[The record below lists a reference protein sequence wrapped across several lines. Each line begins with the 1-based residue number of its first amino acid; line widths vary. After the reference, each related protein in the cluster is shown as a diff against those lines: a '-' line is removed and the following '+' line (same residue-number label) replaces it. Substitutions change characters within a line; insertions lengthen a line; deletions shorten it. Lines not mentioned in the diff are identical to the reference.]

1 MKRIGLLKNSIFIG
15 LLELYYTKIAQ
26 FNSRLRA
33 FFIFRMGVS
42 SATPNLQDDNT
53 STIEPNRD
61 GDSSIKTLQQFS
73 NTALATVSMTYY

>member
-1 MKRIGLLKNSIFIG
+1 MVSFN
-15 LLELYYTKIAQ
+15 LLELYIKIAQ